1 MIRTS
6 YMVRGT
12 KQRDQSCV
20 FDNVDQGNV
29 NMKKF
34 IEKIDRHA
42 PAYRYG
48 GSNIFL

>member
-1 MIRTS
+1 
-6 YMVRGT
+6 MVRGT

-34 IEKIDRHA
+34 IEKINNQN
-42 PAYRYG
+42 
-48 GSNIFL
+48 NIILFCFSAQFQR